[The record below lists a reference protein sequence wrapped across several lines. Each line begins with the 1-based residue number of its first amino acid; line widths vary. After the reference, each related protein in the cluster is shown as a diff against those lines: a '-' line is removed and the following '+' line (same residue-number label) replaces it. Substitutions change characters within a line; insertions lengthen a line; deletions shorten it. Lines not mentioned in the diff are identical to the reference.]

1 MHKLKNIVIVTLHF
15 LCLFTIFFS
24 AIQWNNENLMFKNIR
39 QSCWFTTTNQG
50 DTSFVRSS
58 TKHIFDMMN
67 SRRSQFNDHYDLSL
81 EQKIFRSVDVDL
93 MYGGGACGG
102 YSKVL
107 ARHLQLNGYKVRIAQ
122 LKVPVVGY
130 GGHNVVEYFSK
141 ILNKW
146 ILIDPLFNMFIKLP
160 NGHPASIKEIM
171 ENWSFCSKQMPYDY
185 SVKFKFLGVRYTNWE
200 KLGFVSASAYNS
212 IAYAFGK
219 DYAESIALR
228 PYFLSMYKF
237 VTLYLIFF
245 YGAFLLFKFV
255 IPRFDIR
262 NKIFSLIK

>member
-1 MHKLKNIVIVTLHF
+1 MLFVILYA
-15 LCLFTIFFS
+15 
-24 AIQWNNENLMFKNIR
+24 AIQWNNENLMFKNINR
-39 QSCWFTTTNQG
+39 ACWLTTSNKG

-67 SRRSQFNDHYDLSL
+67 SRRSQFNDRYDLSF

-107 ARHLQLNGYKVRIAQ
+107 ARHLQLAGFEVRVAQ

-141 ILNKW
+141 TLNKW

-160 NGHPASIKEIM
+160 NGSPASIKEIM
-171 ENWSFCSKQMPYDY
+171 ENWSFCSKQMPGDY
-185 SVKFKFLGVRYTNWE
+185 SMKFKFLGVRYTNWE
-200 KLGFVSASAYNS
+200 KLGFLSKSVYKGISLFYGKE
-212 IAYAFGK
+212 YA
-219 DYAESIALR
+219 DSVTLR

-237 VTLYLIFF
+237 LCLLTTCIYLLILIYFS
-245 YGAFLLFKFV
+245 FKSDAIKKSRLALAQNF
-255 IPRFDIR
+255 RF
-262 NKIFSLIK
+262 KALKSKLS